1 MTGLSA
7 SPVNTFTLID
17 NLVQVVS
24 PGKIPAG
31 ITEIPFHLNL
41 EVDRNNNRNNGGDGV
56 KLFETYH
63 GVKVNVD
70 YFISAVI
77 KRSGIIATNIP
88 TKEFELYVEWPPSES
103 PKTGGEANLEFVMT
117 PETVRK
123 KKIRSKTKSESP
135 TSSIADFRVRGH
147 LASTSLR
154 LSEPLVGVVVVEQSE
169 RPIKSL
175 ELQLLRR
182 ESVGSGNFGGSPD
195 LHETSEVQ
203 NIQV

>member
-63 GVKVNVD
+63 GV
-70 YFISAVI
+70 
-77 KRSGIIATNIP
+77 
-88 TKEFELYVEWPPSES
+88 
-103 PKTGGEANLEFVMT
+103 
-117 PETVRK
+117 
-123 KKIRSKTKSESP
+123 
-135 TSSIADFRVRGH
+135 
-147 LASTSLR
+147 
-154 LSEPLVGVVVVEQSE
+154 
-169 RPIKSL
+169 
-175 ELQLLRR
+175 
-182 ESVGSGNFGGSPD
+182 
-195 LHETSEVQ
+195 
-203 NIQV
+203 